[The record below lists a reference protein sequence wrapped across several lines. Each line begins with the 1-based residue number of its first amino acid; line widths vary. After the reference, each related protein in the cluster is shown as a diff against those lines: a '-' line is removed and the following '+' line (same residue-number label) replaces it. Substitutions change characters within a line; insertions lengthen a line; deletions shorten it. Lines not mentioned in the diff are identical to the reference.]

1 MATGEGMLR
10 FGWLSNSFG
19 TQGILA
25 FDGCMHRV
33 GVGVGDRV
41 DSFGE
46 KTEMRSWRLRCLELK
61 SPS

>member
-1 MATGEGMLR
+1 MLR
-10 FGWLSNSFG
+10 FGWLSNSLG
-19 TQGILA
+19 TRGILA

-33 GVGVGDRV
+33 GVGVGVGVGDRV

-46 KTEMRSWRLRCLELK
+46 KTEKRSWRLRCLELK